1 MKGKVYLVGAGPGAN
16 DLISLRALNI
26 LGKCDTVVYDR
37 LASEDFYKDLN
48 CEKIDVGKKVGH
60 HSVKQNEINEII
72 VQKAL
77 EGKTVVRLKG
87 GDPFIFGRGGEEVIA
102 LQEHNI
108 PYEVI
113 PGITSAISVP
123 ELAGIPPTHRKISQ
137 DLHIVT
143 GHTAEEENVNYK
155 ALAQEKG
162 TLVFLMGVGNIEK
175 IANRLME
182 FGKDENTPV
191 AFIENGSTPKERI
204 TKTILKNAYTTVV
217 EENVKPPAI
226 IVMGEVVSLDFRG
239 TIHNKSVAVTGTNS
253 FRNRLKTALEKKCYV
268 TNEVCKLDVSAY
280 ENSTIKNVLAN
291 ISAYEWVV
299 LTSRNGVE
307 IFMENMKKYS
317 IDMRS
322 LYNLKFAVIGKGTY
336 DRLADYG
343 IYADYTPEKYTAEE
357 LGKGLSTIAKGR
369 ILILRAEKGSSE
381 LTNNLIDYDD
391 VPIYDIKC
399 SYCTQA
405 TEDYIVF
412 GSSSGVESYTS
423 SNAIEDKTKI
433 IAIGN
438 ITANKLKEKGYCNI
452 YIAKEYSVNGIL
464 KELEIIEN
472 AENEKIKSK

>member
-1 MKGKVYLVGAGPGAN
+1 MNGKVYLVGAGPGAN

-37 LASEDFYKDLN
+37 LASEDFYKDLD

-191 AFIENGSTPKERI
+191 AFIEKGSTPDERI
-204 TKTILKNAYTTVV
+204 TKTTLKNAYATVV

-239 TIHNKSVAVTGTNS
+239 TIHNKSVAITGTDS
-253 FRNRLKTALEKKCYV
+253 FRKRLKTALDKRGYV

-299 LTSRNGVE
+299 LTSRNGVD
-307 IFMENMKKYS
+307 IFIENMKKS
-317 IDMRS
+317 
-322 LYNLKFAVIGKGTY
+322 
-336 DRLADYG
+336 
-343 IYADYTPEKYTAEE
+343 
-357 LGKGLSTIAKGR
+357 
-369 ILILRAEKGSSE
+369 
-381 LTNNLIDYDD
+381 
-391 VPIYDIKC
+391 
-399 SYCTQA
+399 
-405 TEDYIVF
+405 
-412 GSSSGVESYTS
+412 
-423 SNAIEDKTKI
+423 
-433 IAIGN
+433 
-438 ITANKLKEKGYCNI
+438 
-452 YIAKEYSVNGIL
+452 
-464 KELEIIEN
+464 
-472 AENEKIKSK
+472 

>member
-253 FRNRLKTALEKKCYV
+253 FRNRLKTAFGKKSVMLLMRFVNLMYQPM
-268 TNEVCKLDVSAY
+268 KILLF
-280 ENSTIKNVLAN
+280 KNVLAN

-307 IFMENMKKYS
+307 SFYGKY
-317 IDMRS
+317 
-322 LYNLKFAVIGKGTY
+322 
-336 DRLADYG
+336 
-343 IYADYTPEKYTAEE
+343 
-357 LGKGLSTIAKGR
+357 
-369 ILILRAEKGSSE
+369 
-381 LTNNLIDYDD
+381 
-391 VPIYDIKC
+391 
-399 SYCTQA
+399 
-405 TEDYIVF
+405 
-412 GSSSGVESYTS
+412 
-423 SNAIEDKTKI
+423 
-433 IAIGN
+433 
-438 ITANKLKEKGYCNI
+438 
-452 YIAKEYSVNGIL
+452 
-464 KELEIIEN
+464 
-472 AENEKIKSK
+472 EKIFYWYEKPL

>member
-87 GDPFIFGRGGEEVIA
+87 GDPFIFGRGGEEFIA

-268 TNEVCKLDVSAY
+268 TNEVCKL
-280 ENSTIKNVLAN
+280 
-291 ISAYEWVV
+291 
-299 LTSRNGVE
+299 TSRNGVE

-369 ILILRAEKGSSE
+369 ILILRAEKGSPE